1 MFAAIVSASLRHR
14 VFVLVVT
21 AVLLVWGTLIAR
33 DMPIDLL
40 PETRPPSVV
49 LTAESGTLTAEEVE
63 QLVVI
68 PVEQGLSGLNGV
80 TNVRSSSNASVAYFQ
95 VVFAWGTDPYR
106 NRQQVIERLQTLRS
120 QLPDGVMPTLA
131 PLSAA
136 TGLILHMG
144 FTGGDGPMALREYVD
159 WVVRPRLMAVEG
171 VSQVF
176 AIGGQVRT
184 YQFTPNLDL
193 MQHYG
198 VTLDEV
204 EVALTR
210 FAANSSGGVADVQ
223 GTSYALRNISRTTNL
238 DDMRSLVVAYRDR
251 IAVKLGQIGDV
262 GFAAA
267 VRQGQAAFNGKPSVN
282 LSVVKQPRANTVWV
296 TERIEAALADLR
308 VNAPPGVEI
317 GLISFSQA
325 DMIREAIGNVGVV
338 LRDAVVIVAIVLIA
352 FLGALRPTLISLLA
366 IPVSLVTSAI
376 LFHLMGA
383 TLNTMTLG
391 GIAIGIGALVDD
403 AVVDVENIMR
413 RLGENRRRER
423 PAPVMKV
430 IADASQE
437 VRSGIVYA
445 TAVVL
450 IVFIPLLA
458 MPGQVGRMFMPLAT
472 AFVVSILVSL
482 LVSITVTPALCSY
495 FIPNMKALTR
505 EHGGALARGLK
516 RINARALG
524 WVLDRPR
531 PILTAAAIAVGLA
544 MLSVPF
550 LPRSF
555 LPRLNEG
562 NVYVTLLLAPNTSI
576 AESYRIGHVAE
587 QLLMDVPEVKAMSR
601 RSGRYDGD
609 SDVDPVN
616 DNEWPLKIELDQG
629 RSLKELMA
637 EIRKRISIF
646 PGEVNV
652 TQFLIE
658 RMQSQDNMVRG
669 DVVLKV
675 FGRELATIRI
685 IAEKLKAELGRIPG
699 LVDIAVE
706 QQAFTPQYRVSI
718 DYQRAALFGV
728 TPADITARLGA
739 LTNGQVVSQV
749 IENGRRFDVMI
760 RLRDADRDPTALER
774 MRFDTPAGP
783 VPLSSFATLTSSVGP
798 SRIMHEDGQRRIAVM
813 ANADGSAD
821 LSAIVTRARAIVEQT
836 HLPPGNRIVLDGD
849 FRQGEEARLKIAL
862 LSPVALFLM
871 FVLLHQRFRSTILCL
886 IIMGNIPLALVGSV
900 AALWITGLD
909 LDLAALIGFIAVT
922 GVAVRNSLLKV
933 SHFINLH
940 LHEGI
945 PLGRDLILRGS
956 AERLMPVL
964 MTALA
969 AGLALVPLL
978 WKSDVAGTEILHPVA
993 VAVFGGLISSTLL
1006 DAFTTPLLFQ
1016 QVGETALRK
1025 VIATNEKLAYETF

>member
-14 VFVLVVT
+14 VFVLVTT

-68 PVEQGLSGLNGV
+68 PIEQGLSGLNGV
-80 TNVRSSSNASVAYFQ
+80 TSVRSSSNASVAYFQ
-95 VVFAWGTDPYR
+95 VVFAWGSDPYR
-106 NRQQVIERLQTLRS
+106 NRQLVIERLQALRT

-131 PLSAA
+131 PQSAA
-136 TGLILHMG
+136 TGLIMHMG
-144 FTGGDGPMALREYVD
+144 FIGGDGPMALREYVD
-159 WVVRPRLMAVEG
+159 WVVRPRLLSVEG

-204 EVALTR
+204 EAALTR
-210 FAANSSGGVADVQ
+210 FAANTSGGVADVQ

-251 IAVKLGQIGDV
+251 VAVKLGQIGEV

-267 VRQGQAAFNGKPSVN
+267 VRQGQASFNGKPSVN

-308 VNAPPGVEI
+308 ANAPPGVEL

-325 DMIREAIGNVGVV
+325 DMVQEAIGNVGVV
-338 LRDAVVIVAIVLIA
+338 LLDAVVIVALVLIA

-482 LVSITVTPALCSY
+482 IVSITVTPALCSY
-495 FIPNMKALTR
+495 FIPNMKALSR
-505 EHGGALARGLK
+505 EHGGALVRGLK
-516 RINARALG
+516 RINARALR

-531 PILTAAAIAVGLA
+531 PVLTAAAIAVALA

-562 NVYVTLLLAPNTSI
+562 NIYVTLLLAPDTSL
-576 AESYRIGHVAE
+576 AESYRIGNVAE
-587 QLLMDVPEVKAMSR
+587 QLLLDVPEVKALSR

-616 DNEWPLKIELDQG
+616 ANEWPLRIVLDQG
-629 RSLKELMA
+629 RSLNEVMA
-637 EIRKRISIF
+637 DIRKRISIF
-646 PGEVNV
+646 PGEINV

-706 QQAFTPQYRVSI
+706 QQAFTPQYRVAI

-749 IENGRRFDVMI
+749 IESGRRFDVTI
-760 RLRDADRDPTALER
+760 RLRDSDRDPTALER
-774 MRFDTPAGP
+774 MRFDTPDGP
-783 VPLSSFATLTSSVGP
+783 VPLSSFASLTSSVGP

-821 LSAIVTRARAIVEQT
+821 LSAIVARARAIVEQT
-836 HLPPGNRIVLDGD
+836 QLPQGNRIVLDGD

-862 LSPVALFLM
+862 LSPVAVFLM
-871 FVLLHQRFRSTILCL
+871 FVLLHQRFRSGVLCL

-940 LHEGI
+940 LHEGM

-1016 QVGETALRK
+1016 QVGESALRQ

>member
-1 MFAAIVSASLRHR
+1 MFAAIVAGSLRHR
-14 VFVLVVT
+14 VLVLVVT
-21 AVLLVWGTLIAR
+21 AVLLVWGTFLAR
-33 DMPIDLL
+33 EMPIDLL

-49 LTAESGTLTAEEVE
+49 LTVESGTLTAEEVE
-63 QLVVI
+63 QLVVV
-68 PVEQGLSGLNGV
+68 PVEQALNGV
-80 TNVRSSSNASVAYFQ
+80 AGVTSVRSSSNASVAYFQ
-95 VVFAWGTDPYR
+95 VVFAWGTDTYR
-106 NRQQVIERLQTLRS
+106 NRQLVLERLQSLRS
-120 QLPDGVMPTLA
+120 QLPDGVAPTLA
-131 PLSAA
+131 PMSAA
-136 TGLILHMG
+136 TGLIMHLG
-144 FTGGDGPMALREYVD
+144 VTGGDGPMALREYVD

-198 VTLDEV
+198 VTLAEV
-204 EVALTR
+204 EAALTR
-210 FAANSSGGVADVQ
+210 FAENTSGGVADVQ
-223 GTSYALRNISRTTNL
+223 GTSYALRNISRTTSL
-238 DDMRSLVVAYRDR
+238 EDMRSLVVAYRDR
-251 IAVKLGQIGDV
+251 MVIPLGQIGDV

-282 LSVVKQPRANTVWV
+282 LSIVKQPNTNTVWV
-296 TERIEAALADLR
+296 TERIEATLADLR
-308 VNAPPGVEI
+308 MTAPPGIDV

-325 DMIREAIGNVGVV
+325 DMIREAVGNVGVV
-338 LRDAVVIVAIVLIA
+338 LRDAVAIVTLVLIL
-352 FLGALRPTLISLLA
+352 FLGAFRPTVISLLA
-366 IPVSLVTSAI
+366 IPVSLVVSAI
-376 LFHLMGA
+376 VFHLMGT

-403 AVVDVENIMR
+403 AVVNVENIMR
-413 RLGENRRRER
+413 RLSMNQHRAR
-423 PAPVMKV
+423 PEPSMKV

-450 IVFIPLLA
+450 IVFIPLLG
-458 MPGQVGRMFMPLAT
+458 MPGQVGRMFMPLAI
-472 AFVVSILVSL
+472 AFVVSILASL
-482 LVSITVTPALCSY
+482 LVSVTVTPALCSY
-495 FIPNMKALTR
+495 LIPGMKALQR
-505 EHGGALARGLK
+505 EHGGLVVVALK
-516 RINARALG
+516 RVYARALA

-531 PILTAAAIAVGLA
+531 PVLVAAAACVVLT

-587 QLLMDVPEVKAMSR
+587 QLLMEIPEVKAMSR

-616 DNEWPLKIELDQG
+616 DNEMPLKVVLDQG
-629 RSLKELMA
+629 RSLPELMA
-637 EIRKRISIF
+637 EICRRISIF
-646 PGEVNV
+646 PGEANV
-652 TQFLIE
+652 TQFLID
-658 RMQSQDNMVRG
+658 RMQSQDNNVRG
-669 DVVLKV
+669 DIVVKV
-675 FGRELATIRI
+675 FGRELPAIRL
-685 IAEKLKAELGRIPG
+685 IAEKLRHELSRIPG
-699 LVDIAVE
+699 LVDVAVE
-706 QQAFTPQYRVSI
+706 QQAFTPQHRVSI

-728 TPADITARLGA
+728 TPADITARLA
-739 LTNGQVVSQV
+739 MLTNGQVVSQV
-749 IENGRRFDVMI
+749 IENGRRFDVTI
-760 RLRDADRDPTALER
+760 RLRDADRDPAALQR
-774 MRFDTPAGP
+774 IRFDTPAGP
-783 VPLSSFATLTSSVGP
+783 VPLSSFATLTSGVGP

-813 ANADGSAD
+813 ANADGTGD
-821 LSAIVTRARAIVEQT
+821 LSEIAARVREIVERT
-836 HLPPGNRIVLDGD
+836 PLSPGYRIVVDGD
-849 FRQGEEARLKIAL
+849 FRHGEQARVMIPL
-862 LSPVALFLM
+862 LSPIALFLM
-871 FVLLHQRFRSTILCL
+871 FMLLHHRFRSTVLCL
-886 IIMGNIPLALVGSV
+886 IIMGNIPLALVGCI
-900 AALWITGLD
+900 AALWVTDLD
-909 LDLAALIGFIAVT
+909 LDLAALIGFISVT

-940 LHEGI
+940 LHEGM
-945 PLGRDLILRGS
+945 PLGRDLLMRGS

-969 AGLALVPLL
+969 AGLALTPLL
-978 WKSDVAGTEILHPVA
+978 WTSDVAGTEILHPVA

-1025 VIATNEKLAYETF
+1025 VIAADEKLAYETF

>member
-14 VFVLVVT
+14 IFVLLVT
-21 AVLLVWGTLIAR
+21 AVLLVVGTLIAR

-40 PETRPPSVV
+40 PQTRPPSVIV
-49 LTAESGTLTAEEVE
+49 TAESGTLTAEEVE
-63 QLVVI
+63 QLVVVPI
-68 PVEQGLSGLNGV
+68 EQVLSGLTGV
-80 TNVRSSSNASVAYFQ
+80 TSVRSSANASVAYFQ

-106 NRQQVIERLQTLRS
+106 NRQLVIERLQSARA
-120 QLPDGVMPTLA
+120 QLPDGVDPTLA
-131 PLSAA
+131 PMSAA
-136 TGLILHMG
+136 TGLIMHMG
-144 FTGGDGPMALREYVD
+144 VIGGESPMALREYVD
-159 WVVRPRLMAVEG
+159 WVVRPRLLAVEG

-198 VTLDEV
+198 VTLDQV
-204 EVALTR
+204 ETTLQR
-210 FAANSSGGVADVQ
+210 FASNTSGGVADVQ
-223 GTSYALRNISRTTNL
+223 GTSYALRNISRTTSL
-238 DDMRSLVVAYRDR
+238 DDMRSLVVAYGDK
-251 IAVKLGQIGDV
+251 VPVLLGQV
-262 GFAAA
+262 GQVTFAAA
-267 VRQGQAAFNGKPSVN
+267 VRQGQGAFNGQPSVN
-282 LSVVKQPRANTVWV
+282 LSIVKQTLANTVDV
-296 TERIEAALADLR
+296 SDRIEAALAEMQSS
-308 VNAPPGVEI
+308 APPSI
-317 GLISFSQA
+317 KLGLISFSQA
-325 DMIREAIGNVGVV
+325 DMIKEAIHNVGIV
-338 LRDAVVIVAIVLIA
+338 LRDAVIIVAVVLVI
-352 FLGALRPTLISLLA
+352 FLWSFQPTLISLLA
-366 IPVSLVTSAI
+366 IPISLVVSAI
-376 LFHLMGA
+376 VFHLMGVS
-383 TLNTMTLG
+383 LNTMTLG

-403 AVVDVENIMR
+403 AVVNVENAMR
-413 RLGENRRRER
+413 RLGENQRKER
-423 PAPVMKV
+423 PEQPMAV
-430 IADASQE
+430 IARASNE

-450 IVFIPLLA
+450 IVFLPLLA
-458 MPGQVGRMFMPLAT
+458 MPGQVGRMFMPLAI
-472 AFVVSILVSL
+472 AFAISIVASL
-482 LVSITVTPALCSY
+482 IVSITVTPALCSY
-495 FIPNMKALTR
+495 FIPNMKALHR
-505 EHGGALARGLK
+505 EHGGAMVRRLK
-516 RINARALG
+516 QANAQALG

-531 PILTAAAIAVGLA
+531 TVLGVAGISVAVA

-555 LPRLNEG
+555 LPQFNEG
-562 NVYVTLLLAPNTSI
+562 NIYVTLLLSPDTSL

-587 QLLMDVPEVKAMSR
+587 QLMLEVPEVKAMSR

-616 DNEWPLKIELDQG
+616 ANEWPLRIRLDQG
-629 RSLKELMA
+629 RSLNEVMA
-637 EIRKRISIF
+637 DIRRRISIF

-669 DVVLKV
+669 DIVLKV
-675 FGRELATIRI
+675 FGRDLPTIRI
-685 IAEKLKAELGRIPG
+685 IAEKFKAELSRIPG

-706 QQAFTPQYRVSI
+706 QQTFIPQQRIAI

-728 TPADITARLGA
+728 TPADIAARLGT

-749 IENGRRFDVMI
+749 IENGRRFDVTI
-760 RLRDADRDPTALER
+760 RLRDEDRNPQALER
-774 MRFDTPAGP
+774 MRFDTPSGT
-783 VPLSSFATLTSSVGP
+783 VPLSSFATITSSVGP

-813 ANADGSAD
+813 ANADGSED
-821 LSAIVTRARAIVEQT
+821 LAAIVSRVREIVEAT
-836 HLPPGNRIVLDGD
+836 KLPQGNRIVLDGD
-849 FRQGEEARLKIAL
+849 FRQGEEARVRLAL

-871 FVLLHQRFRSTILCL
+871 FVLLQQRFRSAVLCAV
-886 IIMGNIPLALVGSV
+886 IMGNIPLALVGSV

-940 LHEGI
+940 LHEGM
-945 PLGRDLILRGS
+945 PLGRALVMRGS

-969 AGLALVPLL
+969 AGLALTPLL
-978 WKSDVAGTEILHPVA
+978 WTSDGAGTEILHPVA
-993 VAVFGGLISSTLL
+993 VAIFGGLISSTLL

-1016 QVGETALRK
+1016 LVGEKALRK